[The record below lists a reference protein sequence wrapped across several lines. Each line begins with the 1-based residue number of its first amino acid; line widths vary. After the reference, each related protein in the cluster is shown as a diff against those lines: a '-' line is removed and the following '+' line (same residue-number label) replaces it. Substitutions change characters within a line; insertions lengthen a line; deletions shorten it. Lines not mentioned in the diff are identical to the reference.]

1 MRAMYLA
8 NYFIAGCIA
17 SSLLGWIAS
26 LHPMAFRAI
35 AFLLAALGII
45 WASAWLLDYSLSQ
58 FVKISVQQLQAVL
71 ISVLAVLIV
80 GLGVFLCSLK

>member
-26 LHPMAFRAI
+26 LHPMAFKAI
-35 AFLLAALGII
+35 TFLVATVAVIGTLC
-45 WASAWLLDYSLSQ
+45 WLLDFSISQ
-58 FVKISVQQLQAVL
+58 LLKVTVADLQAVL
-71 ISVLAVLIV
+71 VSGLAMLLI
-80 GLGVFLCSLK
+80 GLGVFVCT